1 MILMGNSIQHIWVNG
16 IHVYAYDNCSIKSL
30 IFSGDGGSSVDHR
43 PNKRKASDG
52 LFGRVYHFVSFTD
65 VDYRPCHGDYNQDG
79 AIIISSKRRA
89 VNNDHGYYAV
99 PVEVPVDLLPS
110 RDHRQLA
117 VRHARRSV
125 KRALRRIVSNYLII
139 KYSAQTF

>member
-1 MILMGNSIQHIWVNG
+1 MTII
-16 IHVYAYDNCSIKSL
+16 YIKTVVS
-30 IFSGDGGSSVDHR
+30 FPGDGAASVDHR

-52 LFGRVYHFVSFTD
+52 LFGHVYHFVSFTD
-65 VDYRPCHGDYNQDG
+65 VDYQPCHGDATQEG
-79 AIIISSKRRA
+79 AVTTSSKRRA

-99 PVEVPVDLLPS
+99 PVEVPVDPLPS

-125 KRALRRIVSNYLII
+125 KRAVRRMVSYYLQ
-139 KYSAQTF
+139 KEHHYYGVAFSPLLSHGHRRWLP